1 MILLISMLP
10 MILQVSINRCDN
22 NLICLKCDIVFS
34 SIDHLSIFSYQFSS
48 VSCFGRLMEPVSR
61 ASAYRKGYST
71 PFEPDDAY
79 SFNCVGDREDSY
91 LWRKDING
99 KCGICGD
106 PWMDQPHKLEA
117 PGMFAKGIIFQKYKK
132 GQNITIS
139 VDLVENYGGFFMFR
153 LCPNDDFE
161 KDPEQECFNRY

>member
-1 MILLISMLP
+1 M
-10 MILQVSINRCDN
+10 
-22 NLICLKCDIVFS
+22 VFS
-34 SIDHLSIFSYQFSS
+34 SIDNLSIFSYQFSS

>member
-1 MILLISMLP
+1 MSELCFHALRLYQSF
-10 MILQVSINRCDN
+10 R
-22 NLICLKCDIVFS
+22 
-34 SIDHLSIFSYQFSS
+34 YQFSS

-106 PWMDQPHKLEA
+106 PWMDHPHKLEA
-117 PGMFAKGIIFQKYKK
+117 PGMFAKGIIFQSYKK

-153 LCPNDDFE
+153 LCHNDDFK